1 MEAFQPPP
9 IIKEEK
15 VDENDTNNPN
25 VYHHPRN
32 NQMTVRSVSPVS
44 GQIFDNSGQQLND
57 NSSQMLENSGQILD
71 NSCQKYELDDQQI
84 DHQTNQKLVE
94 PETVSMNNKTEPV
107 DIDNDNEDERL
118 EDNEIPTSE
127 ESNKLKSFNVRK
139 KNVIL

>member
-15 VDENDTNNPN
+15 VDENDTNNQN
-25 VYHHPRN
+25 VYHPRMN

-71 NSCQKYELDDQQI
+71 NSCQKYEQQQI
-84 DHQTNQKLVE
+84 DQPSNQKME
-94 PETVSMNNKTEPV
+94 ESVSMNNKTEPV